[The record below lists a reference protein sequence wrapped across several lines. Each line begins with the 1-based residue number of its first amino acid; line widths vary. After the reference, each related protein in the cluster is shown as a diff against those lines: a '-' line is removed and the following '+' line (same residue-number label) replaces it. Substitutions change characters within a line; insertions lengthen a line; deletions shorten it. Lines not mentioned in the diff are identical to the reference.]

1 MTVTQLEAR
10 KKFDALFTQKQP
22 TREEMF
28 MRPDFRVL
36 VSLVGLSYG
45 ECWDVLVQK
54 ASGHKYGGNI
64 LLAAEDWYG
73 EACAPR
79 F

>member
-1 MTVTQLEAR
+1 MHATKLEAR
-10 KKFDALFTQKQP
+10 KKFDALFSQKQP

-36 VSLVGLSYG
+36 AAMVGMNFG
-45 ECWDVLVQK
+45 QCWDALVNK
-54 ASGHKYGGNI
+54 ASATKYGGNI

-73 EACAPR
+73 EVSAPR